1 MSLWDPCCDR
11 AGPSTGTEHT
21 LPAHTFVHLP
31 DVIDEYGRMR
41 RLEGFTPQSRGQ
53 EFNGLIADMLRCWGV
68 ERVDDSVRSV
78 GEIDVT
84 FVVDGMRFILEAK
97 WEKTPTDFGALSK
110 HRGRIEQR
118 FTGTH
123 GVFVSMAGYTPE
135 AVEDLLR
142 GHRPDMLLLDAS
154 HLEAMLSG
162 LLSPQKLLAALL
174 DRASFRSEIYT
185 PLKDLVPT
193 HMPPRLP
200 PLAFGP
206 PDDPS
211 PVITETVREV
221 SAQVILHGTEPRAT
235 SRGLTAQG
243 LSLDERERLLLT
255 MTEGIVRVDLGSGV
269 LDWVVPLPG
278 CRAAPLPRAV
288 GNYLVIRGAA
298 VLRWDGA
305 AFHILAGGF
314 TGNSALLVG
323 PGDEVWV
330 FDHQVKQ
337 GRPVGGTATMTRLG
351 AALGSER
358 RYRIDCDSPIYDAVW
373 LEDHRLFLAA
383 DGHFAVID
391 LDATKKV
398 EPDHFPVASEPHLRG
413 TIRLDEHAVMLAALH
428 GSVYRYEDN
437 GQVMPVVRHNTL
449 GIGCELASGLDG
461 HAYLL
466 AHQGPPQACVP
477 IVIALSGY

>member
-1 MSLWDPCCDR
+1 M
-11 AGPSTGTEHT
+11 PSD
-21 LPAHTFVHLP
+21 AFAHLP

-41 RLEGFTPQSRGQ
+41 RLEGFTAQSRGQ
-53 EFNGLIADMLRCWGV
+53 QFNGLIADMLRCWGV

-97 WEKTPTDFGALSK
+97 WENTPADFGALSK
-110 HRGRIEQR
+110 HRGRIDQR

-123 GVFVSMAGYTPE
+123 GVFVSMSGYTPE

-142 GHRPDMLLLDAS
+142 GHRPDMLLLDLS

-162 LLSPQKLLAALL
+162 LLSPQKLFAALL

-193 HMPPRLP
+193 HVPPQLP

-206 PDDPS
+206 PDDRS
-211 PVITETVREV
+211 PIITETVRAV
-221 SAQVILHGTEPRAT
+221 SAQVVLHGTEPRAT
-235 SRGLTAQG
+235 SRGLTARG
-243 LSLDERERLLLT
+243 LSVDERERLLLT
-255 MTEGIVRVDLGSGV
+255 MPEGVVRVDLGSGV
-269 LDWVVPLPG
+269 MDWVVPLPD
-278 CRAAPLPRAV
+278 CRAAPLPRAA
-288 GNYLVIRGAA
+288 GDYLVICGAA
-298 VLRWDGA
+298 VLSWDGI
-305 AFHILAGGF
+305 AFRIRAGGF
-314 TGNSALLVG
+314 TGNSALLAG

-337 GRPVGGTATMTRLG
+337 GRPVGGTATVTRLG
-351 AALGSER
+351 AALGSEQ
-358 RYRIDCDSPIYDAVW
+358 RYRIDCDAPIHDAAW
-373 LEDHRLFLAA
+373 LDERRLFLAA

-391 LDATKKV
+391 LDETTKV

-413 TIRLDEHAVMLAALH
+413 TIRLDEHTVMLAALH
-428 GSVYRYEDN
+428 GSVYRCEEN

-449 GIGCELASGLDG
+449 GIGCELAPGSDS

-466 AHQGPPQACVP
+466 AHQGQPQACIP